1 MIKAVIFDMDGVV
14 VDTAQLNFLAD
25 SKVLGSVGLNIS
37 KEEYIKHTG
46 KPGRQIYDEILKQ
59 HKIAADLEAL
69 AAKREDHI
77 KNAMRELN
85 LKPNPGFHEFVA
97 KLKANNYA
105 IALASSSS
113 KTKVQNVLSFL
124 KLEDTFATVVTGS
137 DVAKS
142 KPAPDIYLETAGRLR
157 LKPGECAVIED
168 SESGIL
174 AAKNAG
180 MMCIALLT
188 EHTKDQNTS
197 IADKIVDGFKSI
209 SISDFSVQL

>member
-85 LKPNPGFHEFVA
+85 LKPNPGFHELVA

-137 DVAKS
+137 DVTKS
-142 KPAPDIYLETAGRLR
+142 KPAPDIYLETAKRLR